1 MINLFAAYQ
10 YIRYLTTYIA
20 NDIMAIL
27 MHGTYIGANAAFI
40 ENVMGTSISKE
51 THS

>member
-1 MINLFAAYQ
+1 MINLSAAYQ
-10 YIRYLTTYIA
+10 YIRYLTIIITD
-20 NDIMAIL
+20 DIMAIL

-40 ENVMGTSISKE
+40 DNVIGTSNSKE